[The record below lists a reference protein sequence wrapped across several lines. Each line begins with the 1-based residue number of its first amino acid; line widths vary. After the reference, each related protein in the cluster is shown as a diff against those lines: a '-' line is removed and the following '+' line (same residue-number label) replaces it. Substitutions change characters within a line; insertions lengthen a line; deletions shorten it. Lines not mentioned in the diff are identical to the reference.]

1 MKPLITLTGKSGSGK
16 NYIANKLERKG
27 YTSVKSYTT
36 RPVRPNDESDINTH
50 TFISPD
56 RVSDYTGDIVAD
68 TYFNGAYYFATRQQL
83 NNADI
88 YILDKDGLKQ
98 LLRNYYDRDIL
109 SFYIDCDSSICA
121 ERMSKRGDSDEA
133 IMSRLQY
140 DAKAFEGADDF
151 CDFIVV
157 NETQDDA
164 NSIVDG
170 IIFAAEHYNK
180 KRCKRND

>member
-27 YTSVKSYTT
+27 FTSVKSYTT
-36 RPVRPNDESDINTH
+36 RPMRHNDTNDINTH

-56 RVSDYTGDIVAD
+56 RVSEYKDDIVAD

-83 NNADI
+83 NEADI
-88 YILDKDGLKQ
+88 YILDKAGLIQ
-98 LLRNYYDRDIL
+98 LYHNYHDRDIL
-109 SFYIDCDSSICA
+109 AFYVDCDSSICA

-140 DAKAFEGADDF
+140 DAEAFKGVEEL
-151 CDFIVV
+151 CDFVV
-157 NETQDDA
+157 NNETQDNA
-164 NSIVDG
+164 NRIVDY
-170 IIFAAEHYNK
+170 IENTFEFYRM
-180 KRCKRND
+180 RCNND